1 MLLILIIFRL
11 YLIYLFYIYDI
22 VIMDTHSNITHWLSN
37 SVSKIMKDV
46 WASKEYSAILIVILT
61 LWILTK
67 VDNKEEIIHIPS
79 KNPTLSVI
87 ETSLS
92 TVLEEKNLS
101 KLDKYTITAD
111 TIDMIVENTVVDIS
125 SLLLQGQQD
134 TLLAQRE

>member
-125 SLLLQGQQD
+125 SLLWQGQQD